1 MKLGLE
7 WPAVRGGKRMAGV
20 PFEPAGGQSVRLFA
34 AFDLDD
40 SARALAVEL
49 SARLQATG
57 FVAGFERPEKLHVTV
72 AFLGNVAV
80 DRYADVVAA
89 LQTAAARSSAFR
101 LTLDSMG
108 AFPNMRHPKVVWVGS
123 SSPAPEYA
131 SCAQAVRAELGRL
144 GWTFDQEPTAHVT
157 IARAKNHPQG
167 VPQIKTPAPVSLELG
182 ELRLYESLAAGPTTR
197 YELRESFR
205 LETGVA

>member
-1 MKLGLE
+1 M
-7 WPAVRGGKRMAGV
+7 
-20 PFEPAGGQSVRLFA
+20 RLFA

-40 SARALAVEL
+40 SARGLAVEL

-57 FVAGFERPEKLHVTV
+57 FVARFERPEKLHLTV
-72 AFLGNVAV
+72 AFLGHVTA

-89 LQTAAARSSAFR
+89 LQTAAARSRAFR
-101 LTLDSMG
+101 LTLDSIG
-108 AFPNMRHPKVVWVGS
+108 AFPNVRHPRVVWVGS
-123 SSPAPEYA
+123 SSPAAEYT

-157 IARAKNHPQG
+157 IARAKNHSQS
-167 VPQIKTPAPVSLELG
+167 VPQVMMPAPVSLELR

-205 LETGVA
+205 LNSEFGRRVAGRRG